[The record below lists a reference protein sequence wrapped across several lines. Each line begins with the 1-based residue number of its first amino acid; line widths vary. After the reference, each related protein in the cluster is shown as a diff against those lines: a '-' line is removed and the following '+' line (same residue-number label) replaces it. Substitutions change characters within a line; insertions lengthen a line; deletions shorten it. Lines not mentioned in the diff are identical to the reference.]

1 MQNSSGALPRHVVR
15 VMRILPLAL
24 VAAMPGI
31 LAPSTAQAQ
40 IAVDRVELFLTPGV
54 ANRTTAVI
62 TVANEGTR
70 PMQASVYTADWD
82 RDSTGGNRFF
92 PLGTVKESCRRM
104 VQAFPAAMRLEPG
117 TQQAVRVTLE
127 GADTLTESCWGV
139 VFIEAADL
147 QQVQGRMVQAILRP
161 GVKYYVEPQRA
172 NRREGEIEELRLV
185 PHVPT
190 AEEMRVAPAMRR
202 GAATKDFEI
211 HFRNAGGVQVRPAGK
226 LEIRSADNALVSSVP
241 IPEFPIL
248 PGAVRRVHV
257 PMPALPKGR
266 YVAIAL
272 IDFGGAEIAGGQI
285 EFERP

>member
-1 MQNSSGALPRHVVR
+1 MPR
-15 VMRILPLAL
+15 RIAL
-24 VAAMPGI
+24 VALAVLSGI
-31 LAPSTAQAQ
+31 ATPATGRAQ

-127 GADTLTESCWGV
+127 GADTLSAACWGV

-161 GVKYYVEPQRA
+161 GVKYYVEPPRA
-172 NRREGEIEELRLV
+172 NRRDGEIEELRLV
-185 PHVPT
+185 PHVAT
-190 AEEMRVAPAMRR
+190 AEEMRVAPAARV
-202 GAATKDFEI
+202 GVATKDFEV
-211 HFRNAGGVQVRPAGK
+211 HFRNLGGVQIRPAGK
-226 LEIRSADNALVSSVP
+226 LEIRSADNTLVSSVP
-241 IPEFPIL
+241 IPEFPVL
-248 PGAVRRVHV
+248 PGAVRRMRV

-272 IDFGGAEIAGGQI
+272 VDFGGAEIAGGQI